1 MSQSGFLWW
10 PNIPRCI
17 NRIRIVQF
25 IRFAPDLGRI
35 CTGPPHI
42 HNLQAIHFSLPSA
55 FSAFSIPKPGS
66 EGCWAAEQKIAN
78 YPCVCICSILGT
90 HPPCPPFHSQFS
102 VEEIV
107 SLSKKVRIVVSFTR
121 WVVAVYLSRAGN
133 EFFAKFEVSQ
143 SHTKKTFVTATQFY
157 VYIPRLT

>member
-1 MSQSGFLWW
+1 MGLQIVLLSLILEFRRETRSKFPRTSENKNFIPVSQSGFLWW

-42 HNLQAIHFSLPSA
+42 HNLQAIHISLPSA

-121 WVVAVYLSRAGN
+121 
-133 EFFAKFEVSQ
+133 
-143 SHTKKTFVTATQFY
+143 
-157 VYIPRLT
+157 

>member
-1 MSQSGFLWW
+1 MGLQIVLLSLILEFRRETRSKCPRTSENKNFIPVSQSGFLWW

-66 EGCWAAEQKIAN
+66 EGCWHGIM
-78 YPCVCICSILGT
+78 GT
-90 HPPCPPFHSQFS
+90 GIP
-102 VEEIV
+102 
-107 SLSKKVRIVVSFTR
+107 KKFL
-121 WVVAVYLSRAGN
+121 YLR
-133 EFFAKFEVSQ
+133 
-143 SHTKKTFVTATQFY
+143 
-157 VYIPRLT
+157 PRRTSNTLPTTTPGHLI

>member
-1 MSQSGFLWW
+1 MGLQIVLLSLILEFRRETRSKCPRTSENKNFIPVSQSGFLWW

-42 HNLQAIHFSLPSA
+42 HNLQAIHISLPSA

-121 WVVAVYLSRAGN
+121 
-133 EFFAKFEVSQ
+133 
-143 SHTKKTFVTATQFY
+143 
-157 VYIPRLT
+157 

>member
-1 MSQSGFLWW
+1 MFQAGHQKIKVLSLCQSGFLWW

-42 HNLQAIHFSLPSA
+42 HNLQAIHISLPST

-66 EGCWAAEQKIAN
+66 EGCWAAKRKIAN

-121 WVVAVYLSRAGN
+121 
-133 EFFAKFEVSQ
+133 
-143 SHTKKTFVTATQFY
+143 
-157 VYIPRLT
+157 

>member
-1 MSQSGFLWW
+1 MLRRASCHLEEKLIRNVPGHQKIKVLSLCQSGFLWW

-42 HNLQAIHFSLPSA
+42 HNLQAIHISLPSA

-66 EGCWAAEQKIAN
+66 EGCWAAKRKIAN
-78 YPCVCICSILGT
+78 YPCVYLCSILGT
-90 HPPCPPFHSQFS
+90 HPPCPPFS
-102 VEEIV
+102 I
-107 SLSKKVRIVVSFTR
+107 
-121 WVVAVYLSRAGN
+121 LSRGN
-133 EFFAKFEVSQ
+133 CF
-143 SHTKKTFVTATQFY
+143 TFQES
-157 VYIPRLT
+157 

>member
-1 MSQSGFLWW
+1 MGLQIVLLSLILEFRRETRSKCPRTSENKNF
-10 PNIPRCI
+10 IPVSIGIFMVAQHPSPRCRCI

-121 WVVAVYLSRAGN
+121 
-133 EFFAKFEVSQ
+133 
-143 SHTKKTFVTATQFY
+143 
-157 VYIPRLT
+157 